1 MKEDNKQIDIDTI
14 APYSAPH
21 YPFSLEG
28 HWQPWYDDRR
38 DYNTNAPSYY
48 DYLANT
54 NKLLNIIIEKTNKLL
69 RQNISVE
76 DTASVDLT
84 KEGDWTTDDYVDV
97 IKLKADVLLS
107 ALQEQTQFNSI
118 TYHLRNSLKINSD
131 GLFSKDLTPILND
144 LNTKLDTTISRV
156 TTNETNITK
165 LFNKYDTFPQTVHS
179 FSEQAIF
186 VPSKDGL
193 PWFDQARLTINFN
206 CITDSC
212 YVQKGAHSYAF
223 PRGAKLKIDPGAGS
237 SRFIALNTQTNEL
250 STIIA
255 YNESDVNPDLN
266 DNIVIVGSYRIHSDG
281 TYSWGFPIMTLNSPL
296 HNKRALPKFGAH
308 RGMSKYAPESSK
320 TAYYLATLYGFD
332 VWEGDVRLT
341 KDNVPVIFH
350 DDEINNYATMADGSE
365 IPTTVKISETNY
377 NDLKKFDFGVKKHPY
392 YQGEKI
398 LSFNDFC
405 RYMRVYNCQ
414 EAHIEFK
421 YDVTWTSEKVKIV
434 KNIAESERVFD
445 KIVFSS
451 FYPENGLKQL
461 YDLDNNVRIEY
472 IMYNLSDN
480 EQKIREF
487 NTTYTNAKQIGLTF
501 SATQSTAAGY
511 FMARAINKDFTM
523 TCWTINRQ
531 SDFNNMAGLPLDLIL
546 TDGWVGVYGL
556 NIL

>member
-1 MKEDNKQIDIDTI
+1 MKENNKQIDIEKI
-14 APYSAPH
+14 APYTAPH

-38 DYNTNAPSYY
+38 DYNTNAPTYY

-69 RQNISVE
+69 RQDISVE
-76 DTASVDLT
+76 DTASIDLT
-84 KEGDWTTDDYVDV
+84 KEGDWTTDEYVDV

-107 ALQEQTQFNSI
+107 TLQEETQFNSI

-156 TTNETNITK
+156 TTNEANITK

-206 CITDSC
+206 CITDSAF
-212 YVQKGAHSYAF
+212 VNKGAHSYAL
-223 PRGAKLKIDPGAGS
+223 PRGAKLKIEPTEGS
-237 SRFIALNTQTNEL
+237 TRLIALNTETSEI
-250 STIIA
+250 STIIS
-255 YNESDVNPDLN
+255 YNDTDINPDLN
-266 DNIVIVGSYRIHSDG
+266 DNLVIIGSYRILNNG
-281 TYSWGFPIMTLNSPL
+281 TYSWGFPIMTLDQPL
-296 HNKRALPKFGAH
+296 HNKRMLPKFGAH
-308 RGMSKYAPESSK
+308 RGMCKYAPESSK

-332 VWEGDVRLT
+332 IWEGDVRLT

-350 DDEINNYATMADGSE
+350 DDEINNYATMPDGSE
-365 IPTTVKISETNY
+365 IPTTVKISETNFA
-377 NDLKKFDFGVKKHPY
+377 DLQKFDFGVKKHEY
-392 YQGEKI
+392 YKGEKI

-421 YDVTWTSEKVKIV
+421 YDNTWTTEKVQIV

-487 NTTYTNAKQIGLTF
+487 NTTYANAKQKGLTF
-501 SATQSTAAGY
+501 SCKNSTAAGY

-523 TCWTINRQ
+523 SCWVVDKQ
-531 SDFNNMAGLPLDLIL
+531 SDFDNMAGLPLDLIL

>member
-1 MKEDNKQIDIDTI
+1 MENNNKIDFDENK
-14 APYSAPH
+14 PYLAPH
-21 YPFSLEG
+21 NPFTLEG

-38 DYNTNAPSYY
+38 DYGTNAPTYY

-97 IKLKADVLLS
+97 ITLKADVLLS
-107 ALQEQTQFNSI
+107 ALQEQKSFDSE
-118 TYHLRNSLKINSD
+118 TYQLRNSLKINSD
-131 GLFSKDLTPILND
+131 GLFSADLTPILSNI
-144 LNTKLDTTISRV
+144 NEKLDNTISRV
-156 TTNETNITK
+156 ETNERNITT

-206 CITDSC
+206 CITDSAF
-212 YVQKGAHSYAF
+212 VNKGAHSYTL
-223 PRGAKLKIDPGAGS
+223 PRGAKLKIDPTGGS
-237 SRFIALNTQTNEL
+237 TRFIALNTETSEI
-250 STIIA
+250 STIIS
-255 YNESDVNPDLN
+255 YNDTDTNPDLN
-266 DNIVIVGSYRIHSDG
+266 DNIVIIGSYRILNNG
-281 TYSWGFPIMTLNSPL
+281 TYSWGFPIMTLDKPL
-296 HNKRALPKFGAH
+296 HNKHMLPKFGAH
-308 RGMSKYAPESSK
+308 RGMSKYAPESTK

-332 VWEGDVRLT
+332 IWEGDVRLT

-365 IPTTVKISETNY
+365 IPTTVKISETSFA
-377 NDLKKFDFGVKKHPY
+377 DLQNFDFGVKKHEY
-392 YQGEKI
+392 YKGEKI

-421 YDVTWTSEKVKIV
+421 YDNTWTTEKVQIV

-487 NTTYTNAKQIGLTF
+487 NTTYANAKQLGLTF
-501 SATQSTAAGY
+501 SATQTTSAGY

-523 TCWTINRQ
+523 CCWTINRQ

-546 TDGWVGVYGL
+546 TDGWIGVYGL